1 MLCYTGATEDSARQ
15 LFPYTLVSMRVFCP
29 FDKDV
34 FNIKPED
41 IVCNG
46 LILLLIRPS
55 EKKTHV
61 KNIHR
66 INFSVAFPLKSYTEE
81 IADTRP
87 NGTRL
92 LKIKTGTYS
101 RSSGASTAITSTS
114 TL

>member
-1 MLCYTGATEDSARQ
+1 MLCYTGATEDSVRQ

-29 FDKDV
+29 FDKYV

-46 LILLLIRPS
+46 LILLLIRP
-55 EKKTHV
+55 EKETRV